1 MLCPQSLGASIL
13 YRFFNRTYFYA
24 GNPSREERIS
34 GGTVPLRSTSRHLW
48 SSVVI
53 FLLLLGCIHSSGLPL
68 DLNLLNPGT
77 SFLHPFQQTKQ
88 GKRMVQSWLESFSN
102 MFDPQSLGASTF
114 YTPFLRNTHFNA
126 ENPSREARIS
136 GGAESLELTSRHLY
150 SSNLIVYLYLAL
162 LIVPKCFW
170 TEIFYI
176 LERPFFAS
184 LLAI

>member
-1 MLCPQSLGASIL
+1 
-13 YRFFNRTYFYA
+13 
-24 GNPSREERIS
+24 
-34 GGTVPLRSTSRHLW
+34 
-48 SSVVI
+48 
-53 FLLLLGCIHSSGLPL
+53 
-68 DLNLLNPGT
+68 
-77 SFLHPFQQTKQ
+77 
-88 GKRMVQSWLESFSN
+88 MVQSWLESFSN

-184 LLAI
+184 LLAIWVSVAKDCSARMPDLKHCELQLFTLIFTKTEHTQSTEKLHHKRFVFVANAESPHFLDYRVGKGVSGSLF